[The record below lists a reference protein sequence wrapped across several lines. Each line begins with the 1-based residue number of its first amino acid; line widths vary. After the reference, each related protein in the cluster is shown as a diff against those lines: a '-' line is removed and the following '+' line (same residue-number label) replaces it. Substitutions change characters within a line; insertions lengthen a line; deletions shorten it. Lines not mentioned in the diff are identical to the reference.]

1 MYFLSFE
8 SRECVIGVSSASCWS
23 WCTFLEN
30 LEERRTNAIPDICIL
45 TLRCEFFS
53 RGSDFFRKVP
63 TNHQHLWRWCQ
74 ISGLTG
80 VQCFVSLLSV
90 QVLPTKQEVSD
101 NSWSMAPVVTF
112 THVTLKELASTKN
125 YYTIHLFHNAICRKF
140 GSFRSVWMD
149 NTTLEFR
156 HIFKCNSKY
165 ICSFYYLKTR
175 PPQLQVCWFWSWS
188 KHKKA
193 F

>member
-1 MYFLSFE
+1 MSNNTIIFSNLEMFFNAASPLHPADRDAHCWNKYLYVFYLLKDNFE

-80 VQCFVSLLSV
+80 AQCFVSLLSV

-101 NSWSMAPVVTF
+101 NS
-112 THVTLKELASTKN
+112 
-125 YYTIHLFHNAICRKF
+125 
-140 GSFRSVWMD
+140 
-149 NTTLEFR
+149 
-156 HIFKCNSKY
+156 
-165 ICSFYYLKTR
+165 
-175 PPQLQVCWFWSWS
+175 
-188 KHKKA
+188 
-193 F
+193 